1 MKMLQALVVEDEG
14 LSRRRLE
21 KMVQKHK
28 ELNLISDSAKTGVEA
43 LRKIKNYD
51 PDLIFMDIELKD
63 FNAFEILTKLGS
75 IEAKI
80 VFVTAFSDYAVRAF
94 DFEAVDYLLKP
105 FTYERFLKAVQKL
118 LQGMKTW
125 TWTRSKIFSWIQGR
139 TLKILLSFLRGTP
152 DTFWMVVPFS
162 TFFHKGYYATF
173 VLTSQKKL
181 VRISLKALE
190 NLLPSNFLRI
200 NKSIIVNRF
209 HIKELVKNKSSLKIK
224 MKDGNDFFYISDIY
238 RSKVEAFL

>member
-105 FTYERFLKAVQKL
+105 FTYERFLKAVAKVTARDENMDLDKIKNFL
-118 LQGMKTW
+118 LDP
-125 TWTRSKIFSWIQGR
+125 RADSKDTVVIPEGNTSHFLDGSAVQYIFSQ
-139 TLKILLSFLRGTP
+139 
-152 DTFWMVVPFS
+152 
-162 TFFHKGYYATF
+162 GYYATF

-224 MKDGNDFFYISDIY
+224 MKDGNDFYISDIY